1 MKAIGRDIGFTALML
16 AIISP
21 VPVDADRAIEAID
34 EYKQIEPVHF
44 TIPRETLMQCI
55 RLQRKRGI
63 SLMALKQ
70 GFRMKLDRSTLCRQ
84 IRKYRQMVL
93 LDFTEI
99 SPAWAAK
106 RAYEQEERDGQ
117 NEETDSKATAIC

>member
-21 VPVDADRAIEAID
+21 VPVDPDRAIEAID
-34 EYKQIEPVHF
+34 ECKQIEPVHF
-44 TIPRETLMQCI
+44 TIPRETLIQCI

-70 GFRMKLDRSTLCRQ
+70 GYRIKQHTSNLCRQ
-84 IRKYRQMVL
+84 IRKYKQMVL

-106 RAYEQEERDGQ
+106 RAYDLEERNGQ